1 MSIPFFSIDL
11 NFKDVFNLAKNIIF
25 PFNKEKSKLE
35 MEKILTKRFPD
46 KNVVLLPS
54 ARLGFYLS
62 LKKFFKENDEI
73 IFSSMSFPLYVK
85 IANQLKLKVRL
96 VDVNEKDLN
105 IDLKKL
111 NENITPQTKGV
122 VVTHLFGYPCEIN
135 RIKEVTKK
143 NNLILIEDC
152 AQSFGTYNEGLETG
166 NFGDVGIFSSSLI
179 KIPTTLGGGILIT
192 SNKDLVEYID
202 LWKVKNFSKSIK
214 KDFLLIIKNI
224 ISIANSF
231 PFLYSILSSKILFF
245 LNRFNPRAYRK
256 IVYSGMGLKNQIFDP
271 NERNDLSKYQLEFGI
286 SQLKK
291 LDIMQKKR
299 VENSNYLKQKLSG
312 IKNISFLDYDENTKW
327 NYQYFIIKIE
337 KNYEAFNKKIFK
349 LGIHAMEENVWNCLD
364 YNYLIVNEKDDF
376 KTTIEN
382 NKKILRIQNSSY
394 LTKKNLDKIIDAIK
408 ESANV

>member
-1 MSIPFFSIDL
+1 
-11 NFKDVFNLAKNIIF
+11 
-25 PFNKEKSKLE
+25 
-35 MEKILTKRFPD
+35 
-46 KNVVLLPS
+46 
-54 ARLGFYLS
+54 
-62 LKKFFKENDEI
+62 
-73 IFSSMSFPLYVK
+73 
-85 IANQLKLKVRL
+85 
-96 VDVNEKDLN
+96 
-105 IDLKKL
+105 
-111 NENITPQTKGV
+111 
-122 VVTHLFGYPCEIN
+122 
-135 RIKEVTKK
+135 
-143 NNLILIEDC
+143 
-152 AQSFGTYNEGLETG
+152 
-166 NFGDVGIFSSSLI
+166 
-179 KIPTTLGGGILIT
+179 
-192 SNKDLVEYID
+192 
-202 LWKVKNFSKSIK
+202 
-214 KDFLLIIKNI
+214 
-224 ISIANSF
+224 
-231 PFLYSILSSKILFF
+231 
-245 LNRFNPRAYRK
+245 
-256 IVYSGMGLKNQIFDP
+256 MGLKNQIFDP

-394 LTKKNLDKIIDAIK
+394 LTKKNLDKIINAIK